1 MEFDH
6 IDEHAFQHGFVN
18 LENEIQA
25 AILLLLVRQTVRA
38 LLPTIY
44 GQERRDATEEQATWN
59 DKCYRASWSS
69 TFACFICDILC
80 IHSMRAE
87 LTSSGTSS

>member
-1 MEFDH
+1 M
-6 IDEHAFQHGFVN
+6 DEHAFQHGFVN
-18 LENEIQA
+18 LENEMQA
-25 AILLLLVRQTVRA
+25 AILLLLVRQTVGA
-38 LLPTIY
+38 LFQTIH
-44 GQERRDATEEQATWN
+44 GEKRRDVSKEEATWN

-69 TFACFICDILC
+69 TFARFICDILC